1 MAHETIVLGGGCF
14 WCVEAL
20 YRRLDGVVDLESGY
34 AGGEMENP
42 TYQQVCTGETGH
54 AEVVRVTFDPD
65 IISTREIVD
74 FFWQAHDPTT
84 VNRQGADIGPQYRSI
99 ILYADDRQ
107 RQVAEESRSAA
118 QSVFSDPIVTE
129 IVPAGP
135 FYAAEA
141 YHQDFY
147 EQNPRQGYC
156 RMVIQPKLKKLG
168 FDSAVIS
175 E

>member
-54 AEVVRVTFDPD
+54 AEVVRVTFNPD
-65 IISTREIVD
+65 IISTREIID

-99 ILYADDRQ
+99 ILYTVDRQ
-107 RQVAEESRSAA
+107 RQVAEDSRSAA
-118 QSVFSDPIVTE
+118 QSVFSNPIVTE
-129 IVPAGP
+129 IVPAGA
-135 FYAAEA
+135 FYAAEG